1 MRKCKALLKNI
12 FKIAPF
18 VLFSVVLV
26 AGAEPALAQKISLIR
41 DAEIEN
47 TIRQF
52 AAPVLR
58 AAKLDERAI
67 KIHLVLDDSLN
78 AFVAGGQRLFINTGL
93 ITQAANAGQIIG
105 VIAHE
110 TGHISGGHLA
120 RIHDALKKSSAT
132 TILSVLLGVT
142 AIVAGRGDVGTMII
156 AAGQGISTSNF
167 LKYSRTQESAA
178 DQAALKFL
186 DATKQSAKGLL
197 GFMELL
203 GEQELLVTARQDPYV
218 RTHPLTRK
226 RVATIANHVANSPYS
241 DNPVPPKLEALYRR
255 ARAKIIGYFMPLGH
269 TLRIYR
275 KSDTSQAARYARAI
289 GHFRKSNF
297 DKAVAL
303 MDELIAESPRDPYF
317 WEMKGQMIFESGDAR
332 GAIKPYQT
340 AVSLLP
346 GNALIRRDLGRVQL
360 ELNDPA
366 LLNDAIANI
375 RAAIA
380 EDPESPFTWRQL
392 AIAYGRQGDRGH
404 SSLALAEEAL
414 LNGQKSIARYHGGLA
429 ERLFP
434 KGSREW
440 LHAQDILAAAR
451 LKKK

>member
-1 MRKCKALLKNI
+1 MLKYI
-12 FKIAPF
+12 FEITTV
-18 VLFSVVLV
+18 VLISVVLV
-26 AGAEPALAQKISLIR
+26 ASAEPAHAQKTSLIR

-58 AAKLDERAI
+58 AAKLNEKAV

-93 ITQAANAGQIIG
+93 ITHSASAGQIIG

-120 RIHDALKKSSAT
+120 RLHDALNKSSAT
-132 TILSVLLGVT
+132 TIMSMLLGVT

-156 AAGQGISTSNF
+156 AAGQGISASNF

-178 DQAALKFL
+178 DHAALRFL
-186 DATKQSAKGLL
+186 DDTSQSAKGLL
-197 GFMELL
+197 DFMKKL

-218 RTHPLTRK
+218 RTHPLTRN
-226 RVATIANHVANSPYS
+226 RVATIANHVAKSPHS
-241 DNPVPPKLEALYRR
+241 DNPVPQKLENLFQR

-269 TLRIYR
+269 TLRIYIQ
-275 KSDTSQAARYARAI
+275 KDKSQAARYARAI
-289 GHFRKSNF
+289 GYFRKSDFN
-297 DKAVAL
+297 KAIAL
-303 MDELIAESPRDPYF
+303 MDELIAEFPRDPYF
-317 WEMKGQMIFESGDAR
+317 WEMKGQMTFESGDAK

-366 LLNDAIANI
+366 LLNDAIVNL
-375 RAAIA
+375 RAATI

-392 AIAYGRQGDRGH
+392 AIAYGRQGDKGH

-414 LNGQKSIARYHGGLA
+414 LLGKKSIARYHGGLA

-440 LHAQDILAAAR
+440 LHAQDILTAAR
-451 LKKK
+451 HKKK